1 MVFFGCA
8 TLGDGLFVEL
18 QAYVTLDVISLAW
31 VGGFGC
37 NRTAL
42 PTWAPRSFNM
52 RGRVWVHAGRFNLI
66 EREATRLTGA
76 VMMHVISGGLMNS
89 GGMRKKY
96 NISGDVRQELFAA
109 AEEMVAALGDRRCV
123 NTYPTCLLLCPWHL
137 RLFAGMLR
145 VKHSSTLH
153 LAQCKAI
160 LLLAGVGSRWWHHG

>member
-1 MVFFGCA
+1 MVLFGCA
-8 TLGDGLFVEL
+8 TLVDERFVEL
-18 QAYVTLDVISLAW
+18 HAYVTLDVKLLAG

-42 PTWAPRSFNM
+42 PTRALRSFNM

-96 NISGDVRQELFAA
+96 NISGDVRQELFTAVDNW
-109 AEEMVAALGDRRCV
+109 VAALGDRRCV
-123 NTYPTCLLLCPWHL
+123 DIYPTCLLLL
-137 RLFAGMLR
+137 TQEA
-145 VKHSSTLH
+145 
-153 LAQCKAI
+153 
-160 LLLAGVGSRWWHHG
+160 HGI